1 MKLEKCFL
9 VTNTIT
15 FLIWWT
21 IYGKII
27 SKILGRKCSKNHISR
42 CLCLFN
48 PLFNWLKQTST
59 TEDILSILKKKQGNL
74 DLTKVISNISHKYN
88 LAFKLFLWVIAIWY
102 FPTLCFFIE
111 ITAEHIG
118 YKKMTEIISF
128 KVRS

>member
-27 SKILGRKCSKNHISR
+27 SKILGKKCRKNHISR

-48 PLFNWLKQTST
+48 PLFKRQKQTSA
-59 TEDILSILKKKQGNL
+59 TENILSILNKNRE
-74 DLTKVISNISHKYN
+74 T
-88 LAFKLFLWVIAIWY
+88 
-102 FPTLCFFIE
+102 
-111 ITAEHIG
+111 
-118 YKKMTEIISF
+118 
-128 KVRS
+128 